1 MPNDDITH
9 PIPDLTGYIT
19 EGQIA
24 LDRGLNLKGI
34 YPPVAILPS
43 LSRLMKDGIGEGFTG
58 EDHPDLSNQLFAS
71 YAKVQEV
78 RSLASVIG
86 EDELSAIDK
95 EYLKFGNA
103 FENQFLNQGK
113 NENRTISA
121 TLSLGWRLLGLL
133 PKEELDRVSPEILE
147 KYYPKNA

>member
-1 MPNDDITH
+1 
-9 PIPDLTGYIT
+9 
-19 EGQIA
+19 
-24 LDRGLNLKGI
+24 
-34 YPPVAILPS
+34 
-43 LSRLMKDGIGEGFTG
+43 MKDGIGEGFTG

-121 TLSLGWRLLGLL
+121 TLSLGWQLLGLL

>member
-1 MPNDDITH
+1 
-9 PIPDLTGYIT
+9 
-19 EGQIA
+19 
-24 LDRGLNLKGI
+24 
-34 YPPVAILPS
+34 
-43 LSRLMKDGIGEGFTG
+43 
-58 EDHPDLSNQLFAS
+58 LSNQLFAS

-121 TLSLGWRLLGLL
+121 TLSLGWQLLGLL